1 MSGSHF
7 QLRQLPTSQSVP
19 SIFPLCLF
27 VSVISSTL
35 FVAVYEMNKTHS
47 LSPISHSS
55 PNTHLCNLSFL
66 FLSFHPFISLILTQ
80 LYGCL
85 MLSPCCRERTEHPS
99 SSGGMAVMVAGGSR
113 APMLCSAVE
122 HSLLRAGMT
131 PADWGSD
138 LGPGP
143 GSRLPQLPPFTSRS
157 GPLPCGPAAGVRGA
171 VARMWLINRRGCWA
185 GNGEGRF
192 ASVSEIPARPLWLQD
207 EACQSDLEG
216 LKPVSHRGRQQQQC
230 AGAPQLLQDTSL
242 KYLCPSPMGWLV
254 WFPVQSDLRILI

>member
-7 QLRQLPTSQSVP
+7 QLRQLPTSPSVP
-19 SIFPLCLF
+19 SIFPSLF

-35 FVAVYEMNKTHS
+35 FVAVYEMNKTHTP
-47 LSPISHSS
+47 SPISHSS

-66 FLSFHPFISLILTQ
+66 FLSFHSFISLILSQ

-99 SSGGMAVMVAGGSR
+99 SSGGMAVMVCVCGGGVQSPHALLCCRTLAPPGWNDARRLGIRPWPWSR
-113 APMLCSAVE
+113 QRASTAPSFHQQIWATSMWAS
-122 HSLLRAGMT
+122 
-131 PADWGSD
+131 
-138 LGPGP
+138 
-143 GSRLPQLPPFTSRS
+143 SRRTR
-157 GPLPCGPAAGVRGA
+157 C
-171 VARMWLINRRGCWA
+171 WLINRRGCWG

-216 LKPVSHRGRQQQQC
+216 HEAEIFMSKPDGLV
-230 AGAPQLLQDTSL
+230 DVV
-242 KYLCPSPMGWLV
+242 PSKIR
-254 WFPVQSDLRILI
+254 FEDSDVRLPFS